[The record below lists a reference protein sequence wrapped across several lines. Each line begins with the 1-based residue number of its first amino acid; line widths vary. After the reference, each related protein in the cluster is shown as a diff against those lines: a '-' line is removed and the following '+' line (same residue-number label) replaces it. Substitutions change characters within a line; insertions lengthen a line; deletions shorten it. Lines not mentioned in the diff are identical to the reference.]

1 MPASVLVPDASVLLK
16 WILRSDDEP
25 DSDRALELKTA
36 WIEDACEL
44 VVPSLWVFE
53 VGNVLGLKHPA
64 TAASLLQAMLDL
76 GLREET
82 PHGYVATIVSLMR
95 DHKVTFYDAAYHA
108 LAIRHRG
115 TMLTADRA
123 YAKKAAPAGHVKLLS
138 DWRPPA
144 ASGITSSAPRS
155 S

>member
-1 MPASVLVPDASVLLK
+1 MTVLVPDASVLLK

-25 DSDRALELKTA
+25 DRDRALELKTA
-36 WIEDACEL
+36 WLEDACEL

-53 VGNVLGLKHPA
+53 VGNILGLKHPE

-76 GLREET
+76 GIREEA
-82 PHGYVATIVSLMR
+82 PHGYIAGIVSLMR
-95 DHKVTFYDAAYHA
+95 DHKVTFYDSAYHA

-123 YAKKAAPAGHVKLLS
+123 YVKKAARAGHVKLLN
-138 DWRPPA
+138 DWRAPA
-144 ASGITSSAPRS
+144 AAI
-155 S
+155 